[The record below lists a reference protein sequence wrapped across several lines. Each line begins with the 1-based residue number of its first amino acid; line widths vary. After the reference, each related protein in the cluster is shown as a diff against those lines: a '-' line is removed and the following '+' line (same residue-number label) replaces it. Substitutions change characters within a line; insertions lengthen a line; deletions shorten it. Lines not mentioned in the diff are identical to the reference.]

1 MTDHSLDHAITLDSF
16 NPSDYCIIDIRD
28 HHSYQEG
35 HLKGAI
41 HLDDLQA
48 IKDFALQRPDQKV
61 LLQCWHGN
69 TAGRYASLL
78 HGMGLEN
85 IYFLKA
91 NIEDFKA
98 HGLEMLG
105 GWSPHRV
112 GGL

>member
-16 NPSDYCIIDIRD
+16 NPGDYCIIDIRD

-48 IKDFALQRPDQKV
+48 IKDFALQCPDQKV

-69 TAGRYASLL
+69 TARRYADLL

-105 GWSPHRV
+105 G
-112 GGL
+112 